1 MRGTRIRTTITA
13 RGTDT
18 TPRLI
23 RLATGC
29 ELVIH
34 PKGHGAV
41 EVETRNPAGETIST
55 VTRSG
60 DAARRL
66 LLTLAAAVRHG

>member
-1 MRGTRIRTTITA
+1 MSATRNPDCHRVP
-13 RGTDT
+13 G
-18 TPRLI
+18 RLVQ
-23 RLATGC
+23 LATGST
-29 ELVIH
+29 LIVRRI
-34 PKGHGAV
+34 PGGDRV

>member
-1 MRGTRIRTTITA
+1 MVATQNPDCHRVPG
-13 RGTDT
+13 
-18 TPRLI
+18 RLVQ
-23 RLATGC
+23 LATGNT
-29 ELVIH
+29 LTLRNL
-34 PKGHGAV
+34 GAGRI

-66 LLTLAAAVRHG
+66 LLTLAAAARR

>member
-1 MRGTRIRTTITA
+1 MS
-13 RGTDT
+13 
-18 TPRLI
+18 
-23 RLATGC
+23 LATGST
-29 ELVIH
+29 LIIRRI
-34 PKGHGAV
+34 PGSDRI

-66 LLTLAAAVRHG
+66 LLTLATIERQGPRR